1 MLLVVNTMRSRPVI
15 EAAVEDLLDR
25 QVDAIIFASAGTRR
39 VTLPAAV
46 ARVPTV
52 LVSCFTAGNTIPCV
66 LPDEVAGGRAATRLL
81 LDAGHTRVAYLTGAP
96 GAWATRG
103 GSGATA
109 RPWPPRVSTPA
120 SRSSSRATTT
130 PTPAT
135 S

>member
-1 MLLVVNTMRSRPVI
+1 MRSRPVI

-66 LPDEVAGGRAATRLL
+66 LPDEVAGGRAATQMSPGRRSHP
-81 LDAGHTRVAYLTGAP
+81 DRVLGP
-96 GAWATRG
+96 GPPARGPPGG
-103 GSGATA
+103 GS
-109 RPWPPRVSTPA
+109 RPPA
-120 SRSSSRATTT
+120 EALAAVGLDPGRRSSSRATL
-130 PTPAT
+130 PRRLRR
-135 S
+135 